1 MTGFGLIGCGAIADV
16 HLKAMADTDGARI
29 VEVASRDRSK
39 AQQTGERFG
48 CSWTTD
54 YTQLLKRPD
63 IDVVCVCTSSG
74 SHGSIGRDV
83 LKAGKHLIVEKPIAM
98 TAAEASAM
106 IELARQSGL
115 VLSVISQSRF
125 NEHHRLVKQVLEEG
139 RLGKLLLLE
148 ISRPYYRDQ
157 SYYDSA
163 DWRGTLAE
171 DGGALMNQGIHSIDL
186 LLWMAGKVSSVIGR
200 VATQTHRMEAEDIGL
215 ALLTFQSGAFASVM
229 CSTSMVPG
237 YDPTFHLY
245 GEQGSIKIEGTRIVH
260 WSVPGVPLPD
270 LDHLSEAGSSAS
282 NPRNVSHTYHKQ
294 QIMDVIGAIREGRPP
309 AVTGEDGRDAV
320 RLIELIYA
328 SSASEGKAM
337 GWE

>member
-1 MTGFGLIGCGAIADV
+1 M
-16 HLKAMADTDGARI
+16 
-29 VEVASRDRSK
+29 
-39 AQQTGERFG
+39 
-48 CSWTTD
+48 
-54 YTQLLKRPD
+54 
-63 IDVVCVCTSSG
+63 
-74 SHGSIGRDV
+74 
-83 LKAGKHLIVEKPIAM
+83 
-98 TAAEASAM
+98 
-106 IELARQSGL
+106 
-115 VLSVISQSRF
+115 
-125 NEHHRLVKQVLEEG
+125 
-139 RLGKLLLLE
+139 
-148 ISRPYYRDQ
+148 SRPYYRDQ

-215 ALLTFQSGAFASVM
+215 ALLTFQNGAFASVM

-245 GEQGSIKIEGTRIVH
+245 GEKGSIKIEGTRIVH

-270 LDHLSEAGSSAS
+270 LDDLSEAGSSAS

-294 QIMDVIGAIREGRPP
+294 QIMDVIGAIREGRSP

-328 SSASEGKAM
+328 SSASDGKVM